1 MPKLI
6 STQFIV
12 TESELKGDYY
22 IYKLSTFDD
31 NSKSLKAGFISKWND
46 LNPLK
51 LSEEEIEARRKSTSF
66 EWLDSGNDTENSNIH
81 FWRNIDY
88 KITEELEKIL
98 SQFTHA
104 DSIANLEILLEK
116 EELTRVKDVIKDF
129 DQAKITIPKGFLF
142 WLMDSVV
149 EDAFEESGILN
160 NASVVQYMIEQ
171 LNINDFPHDTRT
183 K

>member
-1 MPKLI
+1 MPKLV

-12 TESELKGDYY
+12 TESELKDDYY

-31 NSKSLKAGFISKWND
+31 NSKSLKTCFISKWND

-51 LSEEEIEARRKSTSF
+51 LSEEEIEARRKSKSF
-66 EWLDSGNDTENSNIH
+66 EWLDSDHDTENSNIH

-116 EELTRVKDVIKDF
+116 EELTRVKNVIKDF
-129 DQAKITIPKGFLF
+129 DQTKITIPKGFLF

-149 EDAFEESGILN
+149 EDAFDESGILN